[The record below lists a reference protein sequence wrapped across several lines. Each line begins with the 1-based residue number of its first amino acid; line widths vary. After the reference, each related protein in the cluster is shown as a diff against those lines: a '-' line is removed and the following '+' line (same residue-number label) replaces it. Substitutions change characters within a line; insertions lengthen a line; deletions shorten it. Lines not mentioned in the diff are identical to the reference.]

1 MANPYKYL
9 GILLMFGLHYISLI
23 MHELSMDII
32 TDGIKQ
38 CHCQQ
43 MSACYVLSSIAIC
56 ATLVHICM
64 NHYFTCSEKY
74 VVINCIYNYIQGFS
88 LTPVRLHEL
97 DMKLVSFPDP
107 QQDPPPVRR
116 EEGLVN
122 IVQNFLST
130 LEFWR

>member
-1 MANPYKYL
+1 
-9 GILLMFGLHYISLI
+9 MFGLHYISLI

-43 MSACYVLSSIAIC
+43 MSACYVLSPIAIC
-56 ATLVHICM
+56 ATLVHISM
-64 NHYFTCSEKY
+64 NHYFTCSGKY
-74 VVINCIYNYIQGFS
+74 VVINCIYNYVEGFS
-88 LTPVRLHEL
+88 LTPVRLREL
-97 DMKLVSFPDP
+97 DMKLVSFPNL
-107 QQDPPPVRR
+107 QQDPPVRR